1 MDVLYNAYAIH
12 SSTCLRYKIN
22 CHSLFC
28 QEWKYSLA
36 KCRLLERL
44 AFRDYFRDLLTV
56 KESL

>member
-12 SSTCLRYKIN
+12 SCTCLRYKIN

-28 QEWKYSLA
+28 QECKYSQA
-36 KCRLLERL
+36 KYRLLERL
-44 AFRDYFRDLLTV
+44 AFRDLLTV